1 MKLLFKEQIGNVV
14 FIERDVFGY
23 VSSLLEEIENKFGKH
38 YDDFFIKELKYKF
51 IDNQYSHNPLSNS
64 EIYEEIEEYI
74 EDTETFDEFQE
85 LFFTGY

>member
-1 MKLLFKEQIGNVV
+1 MGFLFEEKIGNVV
-14 FIERDVFGY
+14 FIERDVYGY

-51 IDNQYSHNPLSNS
+51 IDNQYSHNPLSDS
-64 EIYEEIEEYI
+64 PIYEEIEEYI
-74 EDTETFDEFQE
+74 EDTKTFDEFQE

>member
-1 MKLLFKEQIGNVV
+1 MEFLFEEKIGNVV
-14 FIERDVFGY
+14 FIERDVYRY
-23 VSSLLEEIENKFGKH
+23 VLSLLEEIENKFGKH

-51 IDNQYSHNPLSNS
+51 IDNQYSHNPLSDS
-64 EIYEEIEEYI
+64 AIYEEIEEYI